1 MFGVNTFEQKRGDER
16 LAAVKEYWTKQA
28 FVMPCLVDMT
38 DDAVR
43 AYGFSGIPATVVI
56 GPDGKV
62 AAVHQGID
70 PENPAKIVDDLK
82 AECEK
87 ALAGGAAPKA
97 G

>member
-1 MFGVNTFEQKRGDER
+1 MK
-16 LAAVKEYWTKQA
+16 KYWSAQA
-28 FVMPCLVDMT
+28 FVMPCLVDME
-38 DDAVR
+38 DSAVR

-70 PENPAKIVDDLK
+70 PQNPAKIIDDLK

-87 ALAGGAAPKA
+87 ALTAAGAAKA